1 MLWRKT
7 VGVSR
12 RFNSFRYWRNRSR
25 YWFRLYQDAAYAIE
39 DLTAEYERQKARNE
53 HLESACRDSLSQWL
67 IMLDR
72 LSDIW
77 QYEMMS
83 RSLGYSSLGDWI
95 DALRSENHRL
105 SSERQRSGTASS
117 NVSVSITVDASKLI
131 DALQRFDEKYS
142 KRG

>member
-1 MLWRKT
+1 M
-7 VGVSR
+7 SA
-12 RFNSFRYWRNRSR
+12 S
-25 YWFRLYQDAAYAIE
+25 YAVE
-39 DLTAEYERQKARNE
+39 DMNAECERQKALIER
-53 HLESACRDSLSQWL
+53 LETAIKDSLSPWL
-67 IMLDR
+67 SMLDR

-77 QYEMMS
+77 QYEMLA

-117 NVSVSITVDASKLI
+117 NVSVSLTVDASKLI